1 MQSSFRTN
9 TKRSSGHKNADLHR
23 HSGRIA
29 DRQWGKGEALI
40 SFLKDEDGAITVD
53 WVVIT
58 AAIVGL
64 QIVLMV
70 GLIRDSL
77 VGASAG
83 IANTA
88 NEYSD
93 FIQ

>member
-1 MQSSFRTN
+1 M
-9 TKRSSGHKNADLHR
+9 
-23 HSGRIA
+23 
-29 DRQWGKGEALI
+29 I